1 MAVAQKV
8 AKAKEYSYIWE
19 GKDKTGKLVKGEM
32 RAPGEATVASH
43 LRRQGINVS
52 KVKRLRGSTTPVTEK
67 DISLF
72 TRQLATMMKSGVPL
86 LPAFDIVG
94 KGHSNPS
101 VAKLLFDIKTDVE
114 TGSSLQQAF
123 KKYPLYFDELYC
135 NLIGAGE
142 AAGILDPLL
151 DRLGAYIEK
160 NE

>member
-8 AKAKEYSYIWE
+8 AKAKEYSYLWE
-19 GKDKTGKLVKGEM
+19 GKDKTGKRVKGEM
-32 RAPGEATVASH
+32 RAPGEASVSAH

-52 KVKRLRGSTTPVTEK
+52 KVKKRRGSTQKVSEK

-86 LPAFDIVG
+86 LQAFDIVG

-101 VAKLLFDIKTDVE
+101 VAKLLFDIKTDIE

-142 AAGILDPLL
+142 AAGILASLL
-151 DRLGAYIEK
+151 ERRGTTK
-160 NE
+160 G